1 MHPPFPES
9 SRKTDDLYIMVAV
22 FLISFCPGS
31 MGASKK
37 WFNNKDFQVLSFI
50 INNLAFSRINE
61 DYLFIVLDMNF
72 IIIRKLKK

>member
-1 MHPPFPES
+1 MHTPIPES
-9 SRKTDDLYIMVAV
+9 SGEAYDLYVMAAM
-22 FLISFCPGS
+22 FLISLRPGLVR
-31 MGASKK
+31 AAAE

-50 INNLAFSRINE
+50 ISNLGFSRINE